1 MAFEFWAHK
10 GKVCPELLGLL
21 SKSPEGSREQSS
33 EAVLKRQSQL
43 QARRLGQVGVRGGF
57 LTG

>member
-1 MAFEFWAHK
+1 M
-10 GKVCPELLGLL
+10 CPELLGLL
-21 SKSPEGSREQSS
+21 SKNPEGSGEQSS

-43 QARRLGQVGVRGGF
+43 QPRRLGQVGVRGGF

>member
-1 MAFEFWAHK
+1 MAFEFWAHE

-21 SKSPEGSREQSS
+21 SKSPEDSGEQSR

-43 QARRLGQVGVRGGF
+43 QPRRLGQVGVRGGF
-57 LTG
+57 LTC